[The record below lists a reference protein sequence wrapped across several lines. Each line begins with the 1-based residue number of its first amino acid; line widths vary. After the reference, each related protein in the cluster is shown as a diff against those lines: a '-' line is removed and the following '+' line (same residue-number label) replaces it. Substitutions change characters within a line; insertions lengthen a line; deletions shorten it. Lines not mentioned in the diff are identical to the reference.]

1 MNKVLVHTLAVCL
14 SLAGV
19 TSAPLQAAEP
29 VEEKRPDSKGYMAIG
44 VGAFA
49 GQGPFGDAG
58 AGLGYF
64 INGAYEWDNGLFVE
78 VPGGPNNILGSTS
91 VGYNLYRTDHWDVD
105 FLASS
110 AHSDADTKYIQQD
123 GSELRFTKNQT
134 NYLGVRFR
142 GIWSGLRFQLIATP
156 KLSDDRGTYV
166 SSQIS
171 KHWTIQNWHLFGAYR
186 VNYLSGGL
194 LNYYYGVNNA
204 ENNNNNRISGLPKY
218 IASSGLS
225 HSLHL
230 GATYPLTENWLF
242 DASLRYYQTP
252 SAVADSPIIQNN
264 LMRGDNRSRNALGL
278 GLSVSYV
285 F

>member
-1 MNKVLVHTLAVCL
+1 MNKVMIRTLTSCLLLVGLNSQTLL
-14 SLAGV
+14 
-19 TSAPLQAAEP
+19 AAESP
-29 VEEKRPDSKGYMAIG
+29 KEQHPDSKGFLALG

-49 GQGPFGDAG
+49 GQSPFGDAS

-64 INGAYEWDNGLFVE
+64 VNGAYEWDNGLFVE
-78 VPGGPNNILGSTS
+78 VPGGPNNILGNTS
-91 VGYNLYRTDHWDVD
+91 VGYNLYRNTHWDVD

-110 AHSDADTKYIQQD
+110 ARSDADTKYIQQD

-142 GIWSGLRFQLIATP
+142 GIWSGLRFQLIVAP
-156 KLSDDRGTYV
+156 ELSDDRGAYV

-171 KHWTIQNWHLFGAYR
+171 KHWTIKNWHLFSAYR
-186 VNYLSGGL
+186 VNYLPGDM
-194 LNYYYGVNNA
+194 LNYYYGVNNT
-204 ENNNNNRISGLPKY
+204 ENNNNNRVEGLPEY
-218 IASSGLS
+218 IASSSLS

-242 DASLRYYQTP
+242 DASLRYYHTP
-252 SAVADSPIIQNN
+252 SAIADSPLIQSN
-264 LMRGDNRSRNALGL
+264 LARGDNRSRNALGL